1 MYLTFRNN
9 DEYSKINLLC
19 GGYGYT
25 LEPKSEIELLC
36 FDNKIT
42 FEVEFFQQDFSDEL
56 KPKGDNPKLKD
67 KVLYK
72 LARKFA
78 ENLPK
83 LGLYTKVTYEL
94 SGIDNDA
101 VVDLSEGGFSSC
113 TGEISDFFDMMPIA
127 YTFALAETNCGKL
140 SVLDTKL
147 VNRRAY
153 LKLQRRCI
161 LFMDWGLILPDLFL
175 FVPKYITVLYF
186 SSEMKVSNIIKALYD
201 LTPSERLMRLND
213 NNARI
218 EKQSKK
224 SGCFSGV
231 LKVILFFVV
240 LIGLCCWIT
249 SGEPD
254 VLMESDFSKVKCFEE
269 VFVRIDGGLP
279 ADAKETFLEDYSV
292 YYPDPDG
299 GYDMDSY
306 YCHIYEDSN
315 GDRYMWVK
323 TDLDNLENA
332 GMNYE
337 DCDNPLVFKAEYLV
351 YD

>member
-42 FEVEFFQQDFSDEL
+42 FEVEFLQQDFSDEL
-56 KPKGDNPKLKD
+56 KPKDGNQSLKD
-67 KVLYK
+67 RILYK
-72 LARKFA
+72 FA
-78 ENLPK
+78 NKLVEKLPK

-94 SGIDNDA
+94 NDA
-101 VVDLSEGGFSSC
+101 YQDAVIDLSEGAYSSC
-113 TGEISDFFDMMPIA
+113 NGNISEFFDMMPVA
-127 YTFALAETNCGKL
+127 CCFAQAETNCGKL
-140 SVLDTKL
+140 SVSDVKL
-147 VNRRAY
+147 LNRKEY
-153 LKLQRRCI
+153 LKIQRNMI
-161 LFMDWGLILPDLFL
+161 LFIDWGIILPDIFL
-175 FVPKYITVLYF
+175 FVPKYVTVRYF
-186 SSEMKVSNIIKALYD
+186 SSENYISETIKSLYK
-201 LTPSERLMRLND
+201 LTPCERLLRLNE
-213 NNARI
+213 NEASLER
-218 EKQSKK
+218 QSKK
-224 SGCFSGV
+224 TGCLSGV
-231 LKVILFFVV
+231 IKVVLFLAV
-240 LIGLCCWIT
+240 LIGIVFWIS

-337 DCDNPLVFKAEYLV
+337 DCDNPLVFKAEHFV